1 MQKIKK
7 IFFSFGFCI
16 CAVLSFGQNKMKTK
30 IVVIIFFFSYSLLF
44 LIKAQ
49 SLASNNTK
57 LDARLNKEKVFA
69 DSQRKIFNITSWA
82 GANITELINKWGN
95 FTKKN
100 ETPNG
105 YTVYIYETR
114 YSGNGGK
121 YEPGYV
127 VSDQFGN
134 ILHQEVSKDNR
145 YSYDFTDFYDFYVDK
160 NNVIVKV
167 NIGTR

>member
-1 MQKIKK
+1 
-7 IFFSFGFCI
+7 
-16 CAVLSFGQNKMKTK
+16 MKTK

>member
-1 MQKIKK
+1 
-7 IFFSFGFCI
+7 
-16 CAVLSFGQNKMKTK
+16 MKTK

-145 YSYDFTDFYDFYVDK
+145 YSYDFTDFYDFFVDK

>member
-1 MQKIKK
+1 
-7 IFFSFGFCI
+7 
-16 CAVLSFGQNKMKTK
+16 MKTK
-30 IVVIIFFFSYSLLF
+30 IVILIFFFSYSLLF

-57 LDARLNKEKVFA
+57 LGARLNKEKVFA
-69 DSQRKIFNITSWA
+69 DSQRKIFSITSWA
-82 GANITELINKWGN
+82 GANITELIQKWGN

-114 YSGNGGK
+114 YSGSGGK

-160 NNVIVKV
+160 DNVIVKV
-167 NIGTR
+167 NTGTR

>member
-1 MQKIKK
+1 M
-7 IFFSFGFCI
+7 
-16 CAVLSFGQNKMKTK
+16 NKLNQMKNTT
-30 IVVIIFFFSYSLLF
+30 IIILGIIIFLPQI
-44 LIKAQ
+44 IKAQ
-49 SLASNNTK
+49 SLANSSAK
-57 LDARLNKEKVFA
+57 LEGRLNKEKVFA

-82 GANITELINKWGN
+82 GASITELINKWGN

-105 YTVYIYETR
+105 YTVYSYETR
-114 YSGNGGK
+114 YYGNSGK

-134 ILHQEVSKDNR
+134 ILHQETSKDNR
-145 YSYDFTDFYDFYVDK
+145 YSYDFTDFYDFYTDK

>member
-1 MQKIKK
+1 
-7 IFFSFGFCI
+7 
-16 CAVLSFGQNKMKTK
+16 MKTK

-167 NIGTR
+167 NTGTR

>member
-145 YSYDFTDFYDFYVDK
+145 YSYDFTDFYDFSVDK
-160 NNVIVKV
+160 DNVIVKV

>member
-1 MQKIKK
+1 MKK
-7 IFFSFGFCI
+7 IFFSFSFCI

>member
-1 MQKIKK
+1 
-7 IFFSFGFCI
+7 
-16 CAVLSFGQNKMKTK
+16 MKTK
-30 IVVIIFFFSYSLLF
+30 IVILIFFFSYSLLF

-57 LDARLNKEKVFA
+57 LGARLNKEKVFA

>member
-7 IFFSFGFCI
+7 LFFSFGFCI

>member
-1 MQKIKK
+1 MKK

-69 DSQRKIFNITSWA
+69 DSQRKIFNITSWT